1 MKFLNRINLKI
12 NEYFYD
18 RIKVKQNDTARY
30 LLFNLLDDGVPFS
43 LENKTVRVYGLKPD
57 GTKVFNNLTIINA
70 ARGLVELQLTT
81 QMLVKPG
88 CLKLELVIYE
98 ATDILS
104 TTKFDIDIIS
114 CIRDDSAIE
123 STNEFSALTLG
134 LSKLDEW
141 DKYFKETSGAI
152 EEKYTERLNEID
164 SSLEEIENIE
174 HIPYKLDRKT
184 TYLNRFGWNCIN
196 LVGDSILH
204 GANAPDIYKQSWGEL
219 IKKSLQEKYNSNNQ
233 GFEKGFCYMKNTVA
247 EMKGFHEITLNED
260 DSWQKVNNNT
270 SICLSYYYTMSRS
283 KKLSFK
289 PKKSSKFRI
298 IFEGLT
304 NGGTFKYYT
313 KSGKWGVKTQST
325 NQSADSSGLPFYSEE
340 MRCDLGDEIIIES
353 DASGTEVRILGIQ
366 YYENEKDIM
375 INNYGRSG
383 ATLSNVP
390 DKTLELWADCQ
401 ILFFSMGHN
410 DSFYPDDFGKFTDR
424 INKLIEYIKKYNPFV
439 IVNDFVWAK
448 EPSFHIRSEL
458 KRLAD
463 ETGGIYI
470 PYTEILPYG
479 TNVQNWINGGF
490 LSDGSHP
497 TPNGMRIIHNVNCK
511 TLNLPVSTNRDNRQ
525 DIVGVNKNGSA
536 GMFDNLIKIGNNVSG
551 ILHMTGTSE
560 IFYRGAIV
568 TKVLIPPLKAKDFYG
583 LVGGEQSGVGSVIV
597 PCGFSLST
605 TGDVQCWSP
614 SNVTNIKFIYVNLS
628 YEV

>member
-1 MKFLNRINLKI
+1 MRDYKLTLNLVTNEAPDSKI
-12 NEYFYD
+12 FKQYDTGNEIELELY
-18 RIKVKQNDTARY
+18 QNEHLNADEKLVLTDESVLAFFKRQ
-30 LLFNLLDDGVPFS
+30 DGVV
-43 LENKTVRVYGLKPD
+43 LQKNCTIRNGNAIVKTAKDVLGV
-57 GTKVFNNLTIINA
+57 
-70 ARGLVELQLTT
+70 
-81 QMLVKPG
+81 PG
-88 CLKLELVIYE
+88 ILELECMVKKGDVE
-98 ATDILS
+98 
-104 TTKFDIDIIS
+104 TTTTRMTFTVKESIV
-114 CIRDDSAIE
+114 RD
-123 STNEFSALTLG
+123 
-134 LSKLDEW
+134 
-141 DKYFKETSGAI
+141 GAI
-152 EEKYTERLNEID
+152 EEDPRYYADLVTELLDVRDNVKAETIGKIEEVA
-164 SSLEEIENIE
+164 SQLEEIENIE
-174 HIPYKLDRKT
+174 QIPYKLDRKT

-233 GFEKGFCYMKNTVA
+233 GFEKGFCYMQNAVA
-247 EMKGFHEITLNED
+247 EMKGFHEITFNED
-260 DSWQKVNNNT
+260 DSWQKVNNNA
-270 SICLSYYYTMSRS
+270 SICLSYYYNMSSS
-283 KKLSFK
+283 KKLRFK

-298 IFEGLT
+298 IYEGLT

-313 KSGKWGVKTQST
+313 QSGKWGVKSQNT

-340 MRCDLGDEIIIES
+340 MYCELGDEIIIES
-353 DASGTEVRILGIQ
+353 DANGTQVRILGIQ
-366 YYENEKDIM
+366 YYENEKDLM

-410 DSFYPDDFGKFTDR
+410 DSFYPDDFVKFTDR

-479 TNVQNWINGGF
+479 TNIQNWINGGF

-525 DIVGVNKNGSA
+525 DKVGVNKNGST
-536 GMFDNLIKIGNNVSG
+536 GMFDNLVKIGNNVSG
-551 ILHMTGTSE
+551 ILHMTGTSD

-568 TKVLIPPLKAKDFYG
+568 TKVLVPPIKAKDFYG
-583 LVGGEQSGVGSVIV
+583 VAVGKQSGVTATV
-597 PCGFSLST
+597 PCGFSLLAN
-605 TGDVQCWSP
+605 GDIQCWSP
-614 SNVTNIKFIYVNLS
+614 SSLTDITVIYANLS
-628 YEV
+628 YECL